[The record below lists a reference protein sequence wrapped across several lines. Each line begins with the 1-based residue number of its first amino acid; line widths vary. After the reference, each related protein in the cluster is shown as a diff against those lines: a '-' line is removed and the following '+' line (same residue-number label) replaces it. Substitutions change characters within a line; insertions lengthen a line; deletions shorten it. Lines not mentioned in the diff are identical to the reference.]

1 MSPAAPARP
10 GPGPARAPVDPPAPL
25 DPHGPIAACAA
36 LRGRRGRVLL
46 HSGRDDDGRGRWS
59 FVTAEPLATIEAR
72 GGRIVERDAAGRIV
86 RDRDGDPLDALEA
99 FAARHGADLR
109 APGEA
114 GEAPEPRVI
123 GLLGYELGRLAQ
135 PGLGRTARGAGRAAA
150 PSSAGEPPDLWM
162 AAYGAVA
169 RWRGGGAIVAPEIVG
184 PDAGARA
191 RLAAAIARPAA
202 PGPPPRLGP
211 LLPDDADLDGAAHRA
226 RVARALAYIRAG
238 DAYQVN
244 LARRLLAPLL
254 ADGDALALYRA
265 LDAAAPAPYAG
276 LIETDGARVVSG
288 SPECFLSRAPGGRVE
303 TCPIKGTRP
312 RPGDADGDRQA
323 AAALADDPKDA
334 AEHVM
339 IVDLQRN
346 DLGRVAV
353 TGSVRVDRLGYLVEL
368 PHLYHKVSTVSA
380 TLRDDVGL
388 AALLRA
394 TFPGGSIT
402 GAPKLRAM
410 EIIEELE
417 PVARGPYCGAIGC
430 FGAGGAVELAIAI
443 RVAVLA
449 GGALRLHVG
458 GGVVADSTPEGEL
471 AETDAKAAG
480 WRHAL
485 ATLGAG

>member
-1 MSPAAPARP
+1 VTAAGA
-10 GPGPARAPVDPPAPL
+10 AAL
-25 DPHGPIAACAA
+25 DPVAACAA
-36 LRGRRGRVLL
+36 LRGHPGRVLL

-59 FVTAEPLATIEAR
+59 FVAADPVATLQVR
-72 GGRIVERDAAGRIV
+72 GRDVVERDAAGAVV
-86 RDRDGDPLDALEA
+86 RAHAGDPLDAIER
-99 FAARHGADLR
+99 FVAAHGAGLGPDVR
-109 APGEA
+109 DPDVG
-114 GEAPEPRVI
+114 GAPEPRVI
-123 GLLGYELGRLAQ
+123 GYLGYELGRTIL
-135 PGLGRTARGAGRAAA
+135 PGLGRTARGLPRAAA
-150 PSSAGEPPDLWM
+150 ASAERDGRAPDAWL

-169 RWRGGGAIVAPEIVG
+169 RWRGDGEQGGPEVVG
-184 PDAGARA
+184 TDPAARA
-191 RLAAAIARPAA
+191 RLAAALARPAA

-211 LLPDDADLDGAAHRA
+211 LRADGGPDGSDDAGDAHRA
-226 RVARALAYIRAG
+226 AIARVLGYIGAG
-238 DAYQVN
+238 DVYQVN
-244 LARRLLAPLL
+244 LARRLTAPLV

-276 LIETDGARVVSG
+276 LLEADGVRVVSG
-288 SPECFLSRAPGGRVE
+288 SPECFLSRAPGGRVV

-312 RPGDADGDRQA
+312 RTGDPAHDRAA
-323 AAALADDPKDA
+323 AAALAADPKDD

-339 IVDLQRN
+339 IVDLLRN

-368 PHLYHKVSTVSA
+368 PHLFHKVSTVSA

-417 PVARGPYCGAIGC
+417 PAPRGPYCGAIGL
-430 FGAGGAVELAIAI
+430 FGAGGAIELAIAI

-449 GGALRLHVG
+449 GDALRLHVG
-458 GGVVADSTPEGEL
+458 GGIVADSTPEGEL
-471 AETDAKAAG
+471 AETEDKAAG
-480 WRHAL
+480 WRRAL
-485 ATLGAG
+485 ANL